1 VLEAVPGAIRRL
13 ARVKRLRKMVIALVG
28 KLVERGDPEARAY
41 LEQLMPSAGGG
52 LDTGGDE
59 PNDDPAI

>member
-1 VLEAVPGAIRRL
+1 
-13 ARVKRLRKMVIALVG
+13 MVIALVG